1 MKRPS
6 RFFRCV
12 LAAAAGTVLALAA
25 GCTSFDYVGRSFAPR
40 PEDAQVSIFRERNAM
55 EEGKYAMMGRGV
67 LTAPDHY
74 DRYDVD
80 ERLRELARE
89 HGADAV
95 LIVSS
100 RSILRSFNVP
110 EGRSGFAGPVSRSA
124 NPTNSAPDG
133 QPLEENSF
141 GEQVSPGTYG
151 GTTTLRQKRDRYGRR
166 LAEIS
171 VIFYRNAEEM
181 RKLQQDQKKKIDE
194 AAARNALDYRPLTSP
209 EPAPRP

>member
-1 MKRPS
+1 MKGAF

-12 LAAAAGTVLALAA
+12 LAAAAGTVLAFAA

-40 PEDAQVSIFRERNAM
+40 PEEAQVSLFRERNAM

-67 LTAPDHY
+67 LTAPEHY
-74 DRYDVD
+74 DRYDID

-100 RSILRSFNVP
+100 RTILRSFNVP

-133 QPLEENSF
+133 QPLAENSF
-141 GEQVSPGTYG
+141 REQLSPETYG
-151 GTTTLRQKRDRYGRR
+151 GTTTLRSKRERYGRR
-166 LAEIS
+166 LTETS

-181 RKLQQDQKKKIDE
+181 RKLRQDQKKKIDD
-194 AAARNALDYRPLTSP
+194 AASSSASDYRPLTSP